1 MIPCRLE
8 VLTTGT
14 RNDLKDKMFQ
24 NLRRWGK
31 WILVAA
37 LAAGAIYWL
46 RFRPIPVEG
55 YQVAQG
61 EVVAEVIGTGTLEAK
76 VQTVVSTKIQ
86 GRILDMHVD
95 QGDRV
100 RAGQALLRLDDS
112 EFRQQVEIARST
124 LDATKATVERMQ
136 ADSVRSQAI
145 LEQSR
150 IEYRRRESLFTSKSI
165 AANEIDKRKEELKV
179 AGADVEKTKAAI
191 VEARK
196 NLVVAQNTVDYHLAR
211 LGDTLI
217 AAPFDGLIVRR
228 DRDPGDVVV
237 PGTSIFLL
245 ISTQSLWVRAWVDE
259 TEMQRVSE
267 GQRARVVFRAEPGT
281 EYGGKVVRIGRET
294 DRETREFLVDVEVE
308 QLPRNWSVGQRA
320 DVFIESEHKKGVT
333 IVSSSAIMRKQGES
347 GVMAN
352 RDGRAVWQ
360 PVKTGLRGREHVE
373 ILAGLSPGEVIVYT
387 QGPDLIPEG
396 RRIEITRR
404 EPGR

>member
-1 MIPCRLE
+1 M
-8 VLTTGT
+8 TGT
-14 RNDLKDKMFQ
+14 ALKDGLFQ
-24 NLRRWGK
+24 SFSRWGK
-31 WILVAA
+31 WILVAT
-37 LAAGAIYWL
+37 LASAAIYWL
-46 RFRPIPVEG
+46 RFQPVPVEG
-55 YQVAQG
+55 FQVTQG
-61 EVVAEVIGTGTLEAK
+61 EIMAEVMGTGTLEAK
-76 VQTVVSTKIQ
+76 VQTVVSTKIP
-86 GRILDMHVD
+86 GRILDVRVD
-95 QGDRV
+95 QGDQV
-100 RAGQALLRLDDS
+100 RAGQTLLRLDDS
-112 EFRQQVEIARST
+112 EFRQQVEIARSS
-124 LDATKATVERMQ
+124 LDAAKATVERMQ
-136 ADSVRSQAI
+136 ADAVRSQAI

-179 AGADVEKTKAAI
+179 AEADVEKTKAAVI
-191 VEARK
+191 EARR

-217 AAPFDGLIVRR
+217 AAPFEGLIVRR

-259 TEMQRVSE
+259 TEMQRVAQ

-281 EYGGKVVRIGRET
+281 DYRGKVIRIGRET

-308 QLPRNWSVGQRA
+308 KLPENWSVGQRA
-320 DVFIESEHKKGVT
+320 DVFIESAHKE
-333 IVSSSAIMRKQGES
+333 SAIVIPSKAVLRMQGEI

-360 PVKTGLRGREHVE
+360 PVKTGLRGREYLE
-373 ILAGLSPGEVIVYT
+373 ILDGLSPGELVVYT
-387 QGPDLIPEG
+387 QGPDPIPEG
-396 RRIEITRR
+396 RRIEIIRR